1 MSAKDD
7 FASLFLP
14 DLLHP
19 VASLSLIKQEEIDD
33 LAFLD
38 SEQPSGPSV
47 NGMGSYLQYG
57 DFEGQSGQLSQSSS
71 FSQLQQL
78 QLLQLQQLQQ
88 QQLQQQHHHHHH
100 LQQQHHQPQPH
111 GNSVI
116 SNSQQPNPAN
126 HRSPNHDAQNQSR
139 HGSILH
145 NLNTPFQVHP
155 LQQLYANTPMGMHSG
170 IANGMGSNVN
180 LHGVF
185 PGLRYLPFMEQEFQ
199 YTGQYGDFVPGNSQQ
214 QQQLRRLMLSAQS
227 GFSPSMSQYDAGSPW
242 HMDDQGM
249 LSSSLGQK
257 RVQHPDGISPRTV
270 EQMKQSKAGNKSGS
284 KPSKQVKSVLTKPA
298 KVAIQLDYQPK
309 WLLLLLDLAPEPSTS
324 PDTPLVDGNGNTVNI
339 ELRGFMHGRLL
350 TNDHD
355 NYNYLAAVNGGSPD
369 PGRKYPAMVISVYRR
384 NFINLHFRL
393 FVPKSPTGLFVDGQP
408 VQYFK
413 LEIGALAEGKNSASA
428 LFLVGSDKEKDV
440 KETRPGGKVPF
451 TLIREST
458 DIGFADCGE
467 EQYYLLKKFQ
477 FKSATANSTN
487 ILFQSYYKVKAL
499 LIAQL
504 PNEARVI
511 RQIYSSPMIVRGRN
525 PSFYKERNDILVK
538 PRTPGALES
547 YEPLDSVGK
556 GALTVDGMT
565 PDSDISTCQTVKGE
579 GAAAEETIPQR
590 NDKEHG
596 NEDDDNEDDEDNEDD
611 NNDNGNDNENDNEDS
626 VPSSFSNA
634 TADLKKILASISD
647 PLRKSGLYHYFPML
661 SVYYLPPI
669 DVVYFPHGAH
679 QGNNTLRSPQP
690 EQTPRQAE
698 ERLGKRN
705 GSKVYFK

>member
-1 MSAKDD
+1 
-7 FASLFLP
+7 
-14 DLLHP
+14 
-19 VASLSLIKQEEIDD
+19 
-33 LAFLD
+33 
-38 SEQPSGPSV
+38 
-47 NGMGSYLQYG
+47 
-57 DFEGQSGQLSQSSS
+57 
-71 FSQLQQL
+71 
-78 QLLQLQQLQQ
+78 
-88 QQLQQQHHHHHH
+88 
-100 LQQQHHQPQPH
+100 
-111 GNSVI
+111 
-116 SNSQQPNPAN
+116 
-126 HRSPNHDAQNQSR
+126 
-139 HGSILH
+139 
-145 NLNTPFQVHP
+145 
-155 LQQLYANTPMGMHSG
+155 MGMHSG

-185 PGLRYLPFMEQEFQ
+185 PGLRYLPFMEQEVQ
-199 YTGQYGDFVPGNSQQ
+199 YTGQYGDFIPGNV
-214 QQQLRRLMLSAQS
+214 QQQLLRRQMISAQS
-227 GFSPSMSQYDAGSPW
+227 GYSPSISQYDAGSPW
-242 HMDDQGM
+242 HMDDSGV
-249 LSSSLGQK
+249 LNSSIGQK
-257 RVQHPDGISPRTV
+257 RIQHPDGISPKTV
-270 EQMKQSKAGNKSGS
+270 EQTKPSNTSSKSGS

-309 WLLLLLDLAPEPSTS
+309 WLLLLLDLTPEPATS
-324 PDTPLVDGNGNTVNI
+324 PEVPLVDGNGNDVNV

-355 NYNYLAAVNGGSPD
+355 NYNYLAAANGGSPD

-384 NFINLHFRL
+384 NFINLHFRF

-413 LEIGALAEGKNSASA
+413 LEIGALAEGKNSAPA
-428 LFLVGSDKEKDV
+428 LFLIGSDKEKDV

-451 TLIREST
+451 SMIREST
-458 DIGFADCGE
+458 DIGLEDCGE

-487 ILFQSYYKVKAL
+487 ILFQSYYKVRAL

-511 RQIYSSPMIVRGRN
+511 RQVYSSPMIVRGRN

-547 YEPLDSVGK
+547 YEPLESSGK
-556 GALTVDGMT
+556 GGLAVDGMT
-565 PDSDISTCQTVKGE
+565 PDSEISNGQTVK
-579 GAAAEETIPQR
+579 AEAVVDDAKAQG
-590 NDKEHG
+590 NDEENG
-596 NEDDDNEDDEDNEDD
+596 NDDDDDDNDND
-611 NNDNGNDNENDNEDS
+611 NNDNDNDDS

-647 PLRKSGLYHYFPML
+647 PHRNSGLYHYFPML

-679 QGNNTLRSPQP
+679 QGNSTLRSPPP
-690 EQTPRQAE
+690 EQTPRQTA